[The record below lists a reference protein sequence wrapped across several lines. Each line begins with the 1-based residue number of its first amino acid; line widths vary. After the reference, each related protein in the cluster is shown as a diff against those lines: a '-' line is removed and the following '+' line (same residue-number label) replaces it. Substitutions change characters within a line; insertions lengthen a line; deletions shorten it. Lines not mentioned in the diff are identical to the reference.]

1 MCVTIKG
8 DRLTTNGGKAANHIV
23 TVHSIFSKNQ
33 EKREAQFTKEEG
45 GLTLDLCSAAETI
58 LISCSSE
65 ALSSP
70 GEAEM
75 TKVFGT
81 DHRADIYWMPPSPS
95 SAQGKSLLG

>member
-75 TKVFGT
+75 MKVFGT
-81 DHRADIYWMPPSPS
+81 DHRADIYWMSPSLS